1 MSGAKRILNVHG
13 IWFAVLL
20 CRIDFYVKSASIL
33 YMAIVRMTADAAR
46 ELEEL
51 PKIIH
56 ARVIAV
62 IAQLERWPEVSG
74 AKPLRGNLAGHYR
87 KRTGDYR
94 VQFVLKGG
102 VVWVERIGHRDGF
115 YED

>member
-1 MSGAKRILNVHG
+1 M
-13 IWFAVLL
+13 LL

-33 YMAIVRMTADAAR
+33 YMAIVRMTTDAAR

-62 IAQLERWPEVSG
+62 IAQLER
-74 AKPLRGNLAGHYR
+74 
-87 KRTGDYR
+87 
-94 VQFVLKGG
+94 
-102 VVWVERIGHRDGF
+102 
-115 YED
+115 